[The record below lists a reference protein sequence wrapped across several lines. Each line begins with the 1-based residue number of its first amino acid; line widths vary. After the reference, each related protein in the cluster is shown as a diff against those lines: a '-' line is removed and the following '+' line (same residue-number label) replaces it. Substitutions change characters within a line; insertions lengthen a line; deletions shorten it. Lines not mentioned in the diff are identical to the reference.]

1 MLQTEQRFVPFPGQ
15 PGYREEPE
23 SDYGRVGGE
32 DLTHVPWCLAR
43 VDYGYALVAG
53 EASVLE
59 PSLGSIVEDN
69 GPHGLQLAPPDA
81 FARTLQV
88 SGEPLRGLDEKFV
101 AGLSEAKVEVGGL
114 VAGDDSYLGFWY
126 PHPV

>member
-32 DLTHVPWCLAR
+32 DLTHVPWRLAR
-43 VDYGYALVAG
+43 VDDRDALVAG
-53 EASVLE
+53 EAGVLE
-59 PSLGSIVEDN
+59 ASLGSIVEDN

-81 FARTLQV
+81 FART
-88 SGEPLRGLDEKFV
+88 PYPRGACPRSADLC
-101 AGLSEAKVEVGGL
+101 
-114 VAGDDSYLGFWY
+114 
-126 PHPV
+126 